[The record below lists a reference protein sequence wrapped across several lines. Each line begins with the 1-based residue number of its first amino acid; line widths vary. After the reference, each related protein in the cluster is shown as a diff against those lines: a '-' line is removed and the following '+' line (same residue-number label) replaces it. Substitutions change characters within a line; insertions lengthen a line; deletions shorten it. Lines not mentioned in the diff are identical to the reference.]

1 MSDSSDV
8 VSLHPYFR
16 IREGNEEAVAA
27 LLPRF
32 VEKVKDETQC
42 LYYEFT
48 RNGDEVFCREGYHGA
63 AGALAHVE
71 NVGPELTEMLGLS
84 ELTRLEVH
92 GPAAEL
98 EKLKEPFGALNPTWW
113 ALQDGVPAQ

>member
-16 IREGNEEAVAA
+16 IREGKGEAADA

-32 VEKVKDETQC
+32 VEKVKDEDLC

-63 AGALAHVE
+63 AGALAHLE
-71 NVGPELTEMLGLS
+71 NVGPELTELLGLA

-98 EKLKEPFGALNPTWW
+98 EKLKETLGALNPTWW
-113 ALQDGVPAQ
+113 VLQAGVPVD